1 MLQRCS
7 WSLESDPL
15 MCSYHDTEWGV
26 PLHDDRRLFEFLV
39 LESAQAGLSWRT
51 ILNKRE
57 GYRRAFAG
65 FDPVAVARFGPRKVE
80 SLLADASIVRNR
92 KKIEA
97 TIVNARAFLGIQDR
111 HGSFDEW
118 IWSFVDGKPLQ
129 NHWRSLD
136 QLPASTPLS
145 TRLAKELKRAGFA
158 FLGPTT
164 VYAHMQATGMVN
176 DHIVSCYRHSELGG

>member
-1 MLQRCS
+1 MPQRCS

-15 MCSYHDTEWGV
+15 MCAYHDTEWGV
-26 PLHDDRRLFEFLV
+26 PLHDDCKLFEFLV

-65 FDPVAVARFGPRKVE
+65 FDPVTVAGFGPKQVQK
-80 SLLADASIVRNR
+80 LLADASIVRNR
-92 KKIEA
+92 KKIAA
-97 TIVNARAFLGIQDR
+97 TIVNARSFLEIQDR
-111 HGSFDEW
+111 HGSFDGW
-118 IWSFVDGKPLQ
+118 IWSFVDGEPLQ
-129 NHWRSLD
+129 NRWRSLD

-145 TRLAKELKRAGFA
+145 ALIAKELKSAGFA

-164 VYAHMQATGMVN
+164 VYAHMQATGMAN
-176 DHIVSCYRHSELGG
+176 DHIVSCFRHGELGG